1 VKAAKRQFLV
11 KVDGIDGYWAG
22 KTGAEIKSDTN
33 KVYDGGSLVPD
44 VISAPAEVDDVV
56 VTRPYDPDRDQAVI
70 NLLKRKV
77 GQWTTTVSVTPT
89 EADLTVSSTPGDT
102 YPNALLISVNPPEAD
117 ASSGDSA
124 EIELTFAVGSV
135 A

>member
-1 VKAAKRQFLV
+1 MKAAKRQFLV

-33 KVYDGGSLVPD
+33 KVYDGGSLIPD
-44 VISAPAEVDDVV
+44 VIAAPAEIDDLV
-56 VTRPYDPDRDQAVI
+56 VTRPYDPDRDQSVI
-70 NLLKRKV
+70 NQLKRLV

-89 EADLTVSSTPGDT
+89 EADLTASSAPGDT
-102 YPNALLISVNPPEAD
+102 YPNALLTGISPPEAD

-124 EIELTFAVGSV
+124 EIELTFSVGSV

>member
-1 VKAAKRQFLV
+1 MKAAKRQFLV
-11 KVDGIDGYWAG
+11 KVDGIDGYWAK
-22 KTGAEIKSDTN
+22 KTGAEIKSATN

-44 VISAPAEVDDVV
+44 VIAAPAEVADIVLA
-56 VTRPYDPDRDQAVI
+56 RPFDPDRDQSLV
-70 NLLKRKV
+70 NLLKRRV

-89 EADLTVSSTPGDT
+89 EADLSVISVAGDT
-102 YPNALLISVNPPEAD
+102 YPNALLISIAPPEAD

-124 EIELTFAVGSV
+124 EVVLTFSVGSV

>member
-11 KVDGIDGYWAG
+11 KVDGIDGYWAE
-22 KTGAEIKSDTN
+22 KSGAEIKSDTN

-44 VISAPAEVDDVV
+44 VIAAPAEIDDVV

-70 NLLKRKV
+70 NLLKRRV
-77 GQWTTTVSVTPT
+77 GQWTTTISVTPT
-89 EADLTVSSTPGDT
+89 EADLTVASAPGDT
-102 YPNALLISVNPPEAD
+102 YPNALLTGVSPPESD
-117 ASSGDSA
+117 ASSGDAA
-124 EIELTFAVGSV
+124 EIELTFSVGSV